1 MKPNSWPEV
10 CDTANL
16 NISQLSD
23 KVKGWI
29 ADYKRDEKNAETK
42 RADKK
47 GNFSSSSRWNL
58 QTSILALCSKLEI
71 IKQLQEVI
79 KNADGSISVIDIENW
94 ASERKSE
101 IRGEIRKLKAQK

>member
-1 MKPNSWPEV
+1 MLKPSVP
-10 CDTANL
+10 TK
-16 NISQLSD
+16 
-23 KVKGWI
+23 KVTLV
-29 ADYKRDEKNAETK
+29 E
-42 RADKK
+42 
-47 GNFSSSSRWNL
+47 SRVRIFKPL
-58 QTSILALCSKLEI
+58 FLALCSKLEI

>member
-47 GNFSSSSRWNL
+47 GSLSWSSS
-58 QTSILALCSKLEI
+58 
-71 IKQLQEVI
+71 
-79 KNADGSISVIDIENW
+79 
-94 ASERKSE
+94 
-101 IRGEIRKLKAQK
+101 